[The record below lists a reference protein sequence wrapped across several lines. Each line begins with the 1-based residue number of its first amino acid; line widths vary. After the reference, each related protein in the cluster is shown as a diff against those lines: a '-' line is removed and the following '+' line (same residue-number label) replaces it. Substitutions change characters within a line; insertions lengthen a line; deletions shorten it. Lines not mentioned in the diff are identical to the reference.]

1 MRVFLAAAV
10 LIVSTASALPAQGAG
25 PRAASAIEVL
35 SPAGRRVVP
44 PLVAS
49 DTVSITPAHDA
60 KWNAAFIGAIV
71 GGLAAGGLAQLS
83 AGKHDAIGPPPWLIA
98 APAGALVG
106 FLGGLYVYAAVNGGR
121 SQ

>member
-1 MRVFLAAAV
+1 MRVVLAAAA
-10 LIVSTASALPAQGAG
+10 LLVSMSSALPAQGAG
-25 PRAASAIEVL
+25 PRAASQIEVL
-35 SPAGRRVVP
+35 SPAGRQLVP

-49 DTVSITPAHDA
+49 DTASISPSRDA

-83 AGKHDAIGPPPWLIA
+83 ASKHDAIGPPSWLIA
-98 APAGALVG
+98 VPAGAVVG